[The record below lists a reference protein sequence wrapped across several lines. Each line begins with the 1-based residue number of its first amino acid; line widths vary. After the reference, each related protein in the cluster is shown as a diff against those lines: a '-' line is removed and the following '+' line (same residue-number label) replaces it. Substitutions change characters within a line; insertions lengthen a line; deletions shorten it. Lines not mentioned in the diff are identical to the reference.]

1 MTSQLT
7 AISEIQD
14 LVEEFSRSLL
24 QIESERSD
32 GGESDP
38 DLVNAAFR
46 AIHTLKGIASM
57 VEVGELVAMSHE
69 LENCLDDIRLG
80 KRLLDAANMDL
91 LFTAVDLYT
100 ASLAHA
106 VEPSRP
112 APDVTSF
119 VSRLKERGAG
129 PPASPSTKEEV
140 SLDWLHED
148 VRSVLTEYEEFRLRE
163 NIGNGK
169 GIYSIHVSFDLLD
182 VDGGIERLKTKL
194 KTLGEV
200 LTYLPSADASRDDR
214 IDLDILVGSAKA
226 VEVLRETLTGETAS
240 IERLNTGGPPVAHEG
255 AVPAA
260 RAPEPT
266 RPEPASR
273 PGGRAEAPAP
283 LAASARDGGAPAAT
297 AISRVSEQES
307 KAAPSPAG
315 GDPAPTA
322 AQPPQ
327 SIRSVVQTVR
337 VELSRLDALMNLVGE
352 LRVIQGDFAR
362 TVARA
367 EDTLRTVPEVKMLH
381 HQTRQMARRI
391 DELRDRILDVRMV
404 PVGQMFDTL
413 ARVVRKLSREHGKE
427 VRLVVSGEET
437 ELDKLIVEEL
447 SDPLMH
453 MIRNGIDHGI
463 ESVERRS
470 AAGKSLTG
478 KITLTARQRGN
489 SVEIRVEDDGAGMDW
504 IALRERAVLK
514 GLVPREEAEA
524 MTATEALRLIFAPGF
539 STLDDLSQSS
549 GRGVGMDVVKTNIM
563 RLSGQIDVE
572 SEVGRGTTFR
582 LTLPVTLAIIQ
593 ALVIKGG
600 GQMFCVPLGS
610 VLESLMFDRS
620 EIETIEGFEV
630 ISLRSEALPIVY
642 LDRIFGLPSVSKD
655 GQLYVIVVGLAE
667 HRVGLVVDDLLEQ
680 KDVVIKP
687 LGPGLDMVPG
697 VAGAT
702 EIGAGKT
709 VLLLDLA
716 AIVSDA
722 VRDFGAGDRRRMEV
736 VRS

>member
-14 LVEEFSRSLL
+14 LVEAFSRSLL
-24 QIESERSD
+24 QIESERSE

-46 AIHTLKGIASM
+46 AVHTLKGIASM
-57 VEVGELVAMSHE
+57 VEVDELVVMSHE

-80 KRLLDAANMDL
+80 KRLLDTASLDL
-91 LFTAVDLYT
+91 LFAAVELYT

-106 VEPSRP
+106 VDPSRP
-112 APDVTSF
+112 VPDVSSF
-119 VSRLKERGAG
+119 LSRLKETGAAQAA
-129 PPASPSTKEEV
+129 PTSTEEEV

-214 IDLDILVGSAKA
+214 IDLDILVGSAN
-226 VEVLRETLTGETAS
+226 EFDLLRETLKGEAAS
-240 IERLNTGGPPVAHEG
+240 IERLNTGGPSVAHEA

-260 RAPEPT
+260 RAREST
-266 RPEPASR
+266 RPERASAA
-273 PGGRAEAPAP
+273 GGVSHQSAPT
-283 LAASARDGGAPAAT
+283 AASARAGDASEMT
-297 AISRVSEQES
+297 AVSLESEQQS
-307 KAAPSPAG
+307 KVAPSPAAA
-315 GDPAPTA
+315 PAPGA
-322 AQPPQ
+322 APPPQ

-362 TVARA
+362 TISRA

-413 ARVVRKLSREHGKE
+413 ARVVRKLSREHGKD
-427 VRLVVSGEET
+427 VRLVVSGEQT

-453 MIRNGIDHGI
+453 MIRNAIDHGI
-463 ESVERRS
+463 ESVDRRS

-504 IALRERAVLK
+504 LALRERAVLK
-514 GLVPREEAEA
+514 DLVSQEEAEV
-524 MTATEALRLIFAPGF
+524 MTASEALRLIFAPGF

-600 GQMFCVPLGS
+600 DQMFCVPLGS

-642 LDRIFGLPSVSKD
+642 LDRIFGLPPVSKD

-736 VRS
+736 VRT

>member
-7 AISEIQD
+7 ALSEIQD

-24 QIESERSD
+24 QIEAERS
-32 GGESDP
+32 GGRDSDP

-46 AIHTLKGIASM
+46 SIHTLKGIVSM
-57 VEVGELVAMSHE
+57 VEVGQLVALSHE

-80 KRLLDAANMDL
+80 KRALDASSLDL
-91 LFTAVDLYT
+91 LFAAVDLYT

-106 VEPSRP
+106 VEPSR
-112 APDVTSF
+112 AVPDVTSF
-119 VSRLKERGAG
+119 LSRIKDTGAAR
-129 PPASPSTKEEV
+129 PATRSAEEQV

-163 NIGNGK
+163 NIGGGR
-169 GIYSIHVSFDLLD
+169 GIYSIHVSFDLMD
-182 VDGGIERLKTKL
+182 VDGGIERLKSKL
-194 KTLGEV
+194 KKLGEV
-200 LTYLPSADASRDDR
+200 LTYLPSADASREDR
-214 IDLDILVGSAKA
+214 IDLDILVGSGEGL
-226 VEVLRETLTGETAS
+226 EVLRASLTGETAS
-240 IERLNTGGPPVAHEG
+240 IERLNTGGRSPGRDEGVPVVRGHESTRPDDVAITDG
-255 AVPAA
+255 GSGKR
-260 RAPEPT
+260 RAPPSATPREVGSV
-266 RPEPASR
+266 ASSVGL
-273 PGGRAEAPAP
+273 PGAGSAGSAP
-283 LAASARDGGAPAAT
+283 G
-297 AISRVSEQES
+297 SEGVEE
-307 KAAPSPAG
+307 
-315 GDPAPTA
+315 
-322 AQPPQ
+322 PPQ

-352 LRVIQGDFAR
+352 LRVIQGDFTR
-362 TVARA
+362 TIARA
-367 EDTLRTVPEVKMLH
+367 ENTLRGVPEVRTLH
-381 HQTRQMARRI
+381 VQTRQMARRI

-427 VRLVVSGEET
+427 VRLVVSGEQT

-453 MIRNGIDHGI
+453 MIRNAIDHGI

-478 KITLTARQRGN
+478 KITLVARQRGN
-489 SVEIRVEDDGAGMDW
+489 SVEIRVEDDGQGMDW
-504 IALRERAVLK
+504 LALRERAVSR
-514 GLVPREEAEA
+514 GLVSREEAEV
-524 MTATEALRLIFAPGF
+524 MTSIEALRLIFAPGF
-539 STLDDLSQSS
+539 STLDDLSRSS

-572 SEVGRGTTFR
+572 SEVGKGTLFR

-593 ALVIKGG
+593 ALVIEGG

-610 VLESLMFDRS
+610 VLESLMFERS

-642 LDRIFGLPSVSKD
+642 LDRIFDLPRKPGD

-680 KDVVIKP
+680 KDVVIKS
-687 LGPGLDMVPG
+687 LGPGLDAVPG

-722 VRDFGAGDRRRMEV
+722 VRDFGTGDRRRVEGM
-736 VRS
+736 RA

>member
-7 AISEIQD
+7 ALSEIQD

-24 QIESERSD
+24 QIESERTE
-32 GGESDP
+32 GKEPDP
-38 DLVNAAFR
+38 DLINGAFR
-46 AIHTLKGIASM
+46 AVHTLKGIASM
-57 VEVGELVAMSHE
+57 VEVGQLVELSHE

-80 KRLLDAANMDL
+80 KRALDSSSLDL
-91 LFTAVDLYT
+91 LFSSVDLYT
-100 ASLAHA
+100 ASLGYS
-106 VEPSRP
+106 VDPSLP
-112 APDVTSF
+112 APDVNSF
-119 VSRLKERGAG
+119 LARIGDARTQGTTA
-129 PPASPSTKEEV
+129 ASDQEQV
-140 SLDWLHED
+140 SLEWLHED
-148 VRSVLTEYEEFRLRE
+148 VRSVLTEYEEFRLRQ
-163 NIGNGK
+163 NIEGGK
-169 GIYSIHVSFDLLD
+169 AIYSIHVSFDLFD
-182 VDGGIERLKTKL
+182 VDGGIERLKSKL

-200 LTYLPSADASRDDR
+200 LAYLPSADASRDDR
-214 IDLDILVGSAKA
+214 IDLDILVGSGKGLDVFRAALK
-226 VEVLRETLTGETAS
+226 GETAS
-240 IERLNTGGPPVAHEG
+240 TERLNTGARLSGADADVPVARSHES
-255 AVPAA
+255 
-260 RAPEPT
+260 T
-266 RPEPASR
+266 RPEAS
-273 PGGRAEAPAP
+273 AD
-283 LAASARDGGAPAAT
+283 ASARTEAAFDSQIDAVEPVLAPPVSGLQS
-297 AISRVSEQES
+297 SRKS
-307 KAAPSPAG
+307 
-315 GDPAPTA
+315 D
-322 AQPPQ
+322 PPQ

-337 VELSRLDALMNLVGE
+337 VELSRLDTLMNLVGE

-362 TVARA
+362 TLARA
-367 EDTLRTVPEVKMLH
+367 EDTLRAVPEVRTLYA
-381 HQTRQMARRI
+381 QTRQMGRRI

-427 VRLVVSGEET
+427 VRLVVSGEQT

-453 MIRNGIDHGI
+453 MIRNAIDHGI
-463 ESVERRS
+463 EPVEQRS

-478 KITLTARQRGN
+478 KISLTARQRGN
-489 SVEIRVEDDGAGMDW
+489 SVEIRVEDDGQGMDW
-504 IALRERAVLK
+504 LALRERAVSR
-514 GLVPREEAEA
+514 GLVSLEEAEV
-524 MTATEALRLIFAPGF
+524 MTSIEALRLIFVPGF
-539 STLDDLSQSS
+539 STLDDLSRSS

-572 SEVGRGTTFR
+572 SEVGVGTSFR

-593 ALVIKGG
+593 ALVIEGG

-610 VLESLMFDRS
+610 VLESLMFERS

-642 LDRIFGLPSVSKD
+642 LDRIFDLPSKSND

-687 LGPGLDMVPG
+687 LGPGLDAVPG

-702 EIGAGKT
+702 EIGAGQT

-722 VRDFGAGDRRRMEV
+722 VRDFGVGERRRVEGV
-736 VRS
+736 PA